1 MYVSEF
7 SGMSMDEIWAIKDTN
22 RFLIAMQHHLVDK
35 STHNKTDMNMDK
47 LSRSER
53 TFLIAILCQAEIDNG
68 GFIQCFENF
77 AGMFSDELV
86 EAFQEIGAPQIAK
99 ICHKA
104 LNVFGQELPKDQQ
117 KRLEFCDTF
126 FDGSSDDENNEVDC
140 ILEECDRAFYQAE
153 EDLNLN
159 TLYYTYILDN
169 KTNFS

>member
-7 SGMSMDEIWAIKDTN
+7 SGMSMAEIWAIKDKD

-35 STHNKTDMNMDK
+35 STHNKTGMNMDK

-53 TFLIAILCQAEIDNG
+53 IFLIAILCQAEIDNG

-77 AGMFSDELV
+77 VGMFSDELV
-86 EAFQEIGAPQIAK
+86 EMFQEIGAPQIAE

-117 KRLEFCDTF
+117 KRLEFFDTF
-126 FDGSSDDENNEVDC
+126 FDGLSDDENNEVDC
-140 ILEECDRAFYQAE
+140 ILSECDEAFYQNE
-153 EDLNLN
+153 KNLDLNA
-159 TLYYTYILDN
+159 LYYAYILKN
-169 KTNFS
+169 RTSFS